1 MLLVAVLT
9 TPAFAI
15 TEAEVEAQVSTSGK
29 ESVTGSVLIWFLC
42 AVGFLKV
49 SQKIDSFMASLGV
62 NVGHTGGSMLAEAMI
77 ATRGIA
83 TVAGAAGHVIGG
95 ISHRAGS
102 SSRAASSSSTSASPG
117 VGFFK
122 GGLAGMVGRK
132 VTNDAVRTA
141 TTTTSAVNTVKSS
154 ATEKAERTTSHESSA
169 TTHQSEAFSGSTIH
183 SGTITDTNITSQSS
197 TSKQASQESHSK
209 ATAQRTSATT
219 RKSSHVVSQDHSSVH
234 RSSIGGAIFAK
245 SLASGGSFANEVIGT
260 VARGDLRSTGS
271 LKGELASQALS
282 SYMGFTALGEG
293 AEDIPSFTNVEIG
306 GGRITGIETAPWSS
320 EGIAFG
326 MYHADQYA
334 APQGEYTT
342 IHSADGAKWYKQ
354 YAQDAVERK
363 PYVAP
368 DDTIAYHESIVKRL
382 PDPPNRKDRM

>member
-1 MLLVAVLT
+1 
-9 TPAFAI
+9 
-15 TEAEVEAQVSTSGK
+15 
-29 ESVTGSVLIWFLC
+29 
-42 AVGFLKV
+42 
-49 SQKIDSFMASLGV
+49 
-62 NVGHTGGSMLAEAMI
+62 MLAEAMI

-95 ISHRAGS
+95 ISHRAGGS
-102 SSRAASSSSTSASPG
+102 SSRAASSSGTSASPG
-117 VGFFK
+117 AGFFK

-154 ATEKAERTTSHESSA
+154 ATEKAARTTSHESTA

-183 SGTITDTNITSQSS
+183 SGTTTDTNRTSQSS
-197 TSKQASQESHSK
+197 TSKQTSQEAHSK
-209 ATAQRTSATT
+209 ATAQSTSATT
-219 RKSSHVVSQDHSSVH
+219 RKSSHVVSQDHSPVH

-271 LKGELASQALS
+271 MKGELASQALS

-293 AEDIPSFTNVEIG
+293 AKDIPSFTNVEIG
-306 GGRITGIETAPWSS
+306 GGRITGIETAPGSS

-382 PDPPNRKDRM
+382 PDPPKRKDRM